1 MAGGVILPYGST
13 ATAADVGSMD
23 PARARRRTLALA
35 GLLVAAACVAA
46 VGLIAPAPGTDA
58 LEVRLTRRACAPVST
73 GGQGP
78 RGLGGLAFRV
88 RGVRANAPRGFCA
101 DHAGVGGAPRDSS
114 SFCLIMCHG
123 RASWRPRRSP

>member
-58 LEVRLTRRACAPVST
+58 LEVRLTRRA
-73 GGQGP
+73 
-78 RGLGGLAFRV
+78 
-88 RGVRANAPRGFCA
+88 RA
-101 DHAGVGGAPRDSS
+101 
-114 SFCLIMCHG
+114 
-123 RASWRPRRSP
+123 RRSARAGRDRGGWEVWLSACVAFAQMPRVVFVRTTQAWGEPRATRAHFV